1 MRKQASGRGPKK
13 QDRRR
18 RIGKGERVP
27 RRSKSVEALASAKSD
42 GHLYSQISRVLREE
56 ILSGIYPVGTQLP
69 KEEILRKRFSV
80 SRFTIREAI
89 RRLRDDGLVH
99 SRQGAGT
106 VVVPSY
112 PTGSYVHH
120 VTAIND
126 LVAFVISSR
135 FVIESVKMAPIS
147 REVAT
152 RIGVPSGDEWLIV
165 RGFRYAKDSNVA
177 LCRTEYYID
186 RKFAAVGRLLPRHTG
201 PFFPLIEDL
210 FALTVTEVHQEISA
224 TRVSPGFAD
233 VFKIKTGSPALELL
247 RVYKSSDGKLIQ
259 ATLST
264 HPGSNFRSVM
274 TMRRVK
280 SEP

>member
-1 MRKQASGRGPKK
+1 MKQTLR
-13 QDRRR
+13 DRRR
-18 RIGKGERVP
+18 RFGTGEKAP
-27 RRSKSVEALASAKSD
+27 RKPKSVEAFAPAKSD
-42 GHLYSQISRVLREE
+42 RHLYSQISRVLREE

-69 KEEILRKRFSV
+69 KEEILRKRFCV

-126 LVAFVISSR
+126 LVAFVINSR
-135 FVIESVKMAPIS
+135 FVIESVRMAPIS
-147 REVAT
+147 RDFAA
-152 RIGVPSGDEWLIV
+152 RIGVLGGNEWLIV
-165 RGFRYAKDSNVA
+165 RGFRYAKESEVA

-186 RKFAAVGRLLPRHTG
+186 RAFAAVGRLLPRHTG
-201 PFFPLIEDL
+201 PIFPLIEDL
-210 FALTVTEVHQEISA
+210 FALTVTEVHQEIGA
-224 TRVSPGFAD
+224 TLVSPAFAE
-233 VFKIKTGSPALELL
+233 VFKIKAGSPALELL
-247 RVYKSSDGKLIQ
+247 RAYKSSDGKLIQ